1 MNRSFN
7 FGAFPKKIDSTTVI
21 VDIIFKLASIG
32 ITRTSFS
39 DIEDTFKK
47 SMSDVEN
54 VEKEIEDAMLFASA
68 RNYIAYSD
76 RDLVIITINKQNA
89 LEKLKNNKVPVLVKK
104 QKNK

>member
-21 VDIIFKLASIG
+21 VDIIFRLASIG

-68 RNYIAYSD
+68 CNYIAYD
-76 RDLVIITINKQNA
+76 NKEDVIITISKEEA
-89 LEKLKNNKVPVLVKK
+89 IEKLKNNKVPVLVKK